1 MVEFK
6 QLSHLD
12 SVLTNPAT
20 RTLRAND
27 LTGRWVNTNRETKG
41 IAECTIERQGERF
54 VISLMGVGAK
64 DLIEWPAVEGKLL
77 ANLDEEGGQRA
88 VAVTAI
94 FEFSFMKAETYIR
107 LNRGVLV
114 IVFYIT
120 FLDNSGRLN
129 YVTREFFA
137 NHNNFPVC
145 EFICHPHIDIPVGVL
160 E

>member
-1 MVEFK
+1 MFESK

-12 SVLTNPAT
+12 SVLTSPAT

-54 VISLMGVGAK
+54 IINLVGVGANGP
-64 DLIEWPAVEGKLL
+64 IEWPEVEGKLL

-88 VAVTAI
+88 VAVTTTV
-94 FEFSFMKAETYIR
+94 EFSFMKAETYIR

-114 IVFYIT
+114 VVFYNT
-120 FLDNSGRLN
+120 FLDDSGRSN
-129 YVTREFFA
+129 YVTREFFSRS
-137 NHNNFPVC
+137 N
-145 EFICHPHIDIPVGVL
+145 
-160 E
+160 

>member
-1 MVEFK
+1 MFEFK

-12 SVLTNPAT
+12 RALTSPAS

-27 LTGRWVNTNRETKG
+27 LTGTWVNTNHETKG
-41 IAECTIERQGERF
+41 IAECRIERQAERF
-54 VISLMGVGAK
+54 LISLVGMGAK
-64 DLIEWPAVEGKLL
+64 DVIEWPRVEGKLL

-114 IVFYIT
+114 IVFYNT
-120 FLDNSGRLN
+120 FLDSSGRSN
-129 YVTREFFA
+129 YVTREFF
-137 NHNNFPVC
+137 NRPN
-145 EFICHPHIDIPVGVL
+145 
-160 E
+160 